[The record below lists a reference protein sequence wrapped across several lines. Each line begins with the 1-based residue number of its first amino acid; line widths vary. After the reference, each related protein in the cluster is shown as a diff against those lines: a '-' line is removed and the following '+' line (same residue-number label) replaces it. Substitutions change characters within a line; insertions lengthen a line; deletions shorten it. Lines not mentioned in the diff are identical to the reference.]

1 MYRQGLQALNRREKQ
16 NIIERDVL
24 FRMKRF
30 LSVLLVL
37 LLLVFPIKTQAE
49 TDLSLTPSD
58 TSFEIVSENS
68 DVSVAS
74 AAEGIVS
81 GTIYNIKN
89 VNSGKYLN
97 VHNGVD
103 ANGTNVYQWTK
114 DGSAEQKFKVIY
126 SAATDSYKFYAMCS
140 SSGNGRV
147 VDILNH
153 GNPLA
158 NGQNVNLWTEES
170 AIAQQFVIIPLGQGQ
185 YRIACKYNTALYLT
199 ANGTSNG
206 TSTGTHSSS
215 AGNVYISGYVESM
228 TQHWIFEAV
237 GTASAAPPYGYAD
250 GITSSGV
257 TGWVWRNDIPDSPI
271 DVHVYVN
278 NSQGQ
283 TVRVYTS
290 IANIYRQDLYDRGF
304 GNGAHGFSCP
314 IDWKTYVPATYTV
327 IVYAIGYNGYNPA
340 ILNTPATYTV
350 SECAGVVDA
359 VDSTNISG
367 WLWKPSAP
375 NATID
380 VHIYINR
387 LNGENVGVEATT
399 AGNYREDLLNA
410 GYGNG
415 YHGYWLD
422 MDWSQYPEENLQVV
436 LYAVDGSGYNPAFWV
451 GTYNNCQTPINLAGV
466 TDHDNVKFYT
476 TFVDPMTTW
485 CQNIG
490 CSTTNI
496 YNETNLVT
504 TVDYIKQSYY
514 CVLFTHGTQK
524 TLEWK
529 TNEGRSGLVDT
540 DYIGNLSDGYF
551 DKTKCV
557 LLMACKAGQG
567 GVGETNV
574 VNAVYNKGADV
585 VVGFQNS
592 IWFSYYNTVG
602 ATNYKN
608 MVLEHGAPAW
618 CRKFTE
624 SLGAGKTISAAI
636 YDAFVFS
643 TATPGSGTDEEGNQI
658 PADYGLGSVYVAGN
672 ASQTIKR

>member
-74 AAEGIVS
+74 AAGGIVS

-114 DGSAEQKFKVIY
+114 DGSAEQNFKVIY

-206 TSTGTHSSS
+206 TSTGTSSSS

-451 GTYNNCQTPINLAGV
+451 GTYDNRRPINIIAMKDDTG
-466 TDHDNVKFYT
+466 VKFITTYT
-476 TFVDPMTTW
+476 DPANTW
-485 CQNIG
+485 CENIG
-490 CSTTNI
+490 CTAVNRFTGATNSAVI
-496 YNETNLVT
+496 NRIKESSFCI
-504 TVDYIKQSYY
+504 VD
-514 CVLFTHGTQK
+514 THGTSTTIGCFLNGVERNALK
-524 TLEWK
+524 TSHIKAL
-529 TNEGRSGLVDT
+529 T
-540 DYIGNLSDGYF
+540 DGYF
-551 DKTKCV
+551 NGTRCV
-557 LLMACKAGQG
+557 LLAACSCGQG
-567 GVGETNV
+567 GASNPDNMVNTLHSKGVET
-574 VNAVYNKGADV
+574 
-585 VVGFQNS
+585 VVGFEEVIEFKRLSEDETSPNYFVMNTTQRYSLWVRTFMQALGNGSTVQNAVDAS
-592 IWFSYYNTVG
+592 LTAVED
-602 ATNYKN
+602 
-608 MVLEHGAPAW
+608 EHG
-618 CRKFTE
+618 T
-624 SLGAGKTISAAI
+624 
-636 YDAFVFS
+636 
-643 TATPGSGTDEEGNQI
+643 GNTF
-658 PADYGLGSVYVAGN
+658 GLDSVYIAGN
-672 ASQTIKR
+672 ANQVVKH